1 MIILNKIRIAFLYK
15 ITIIIVVKGN
25 RAKLKEFIETET
37 LMKNTRGYFETL
49 AAMLSNGY
57 RVDSALMGRDREEAF
72 YNRFAR

>member
-1 MIILNKIRIAFLYK
+1 M
-15 ITIIIVVKGN
+15 TIIILVKGN
-25 RAKLKEFIETET
+25 RTKLKRIHRNGGQP

-49 AAMLSNGY
+49 AAMLTNGY